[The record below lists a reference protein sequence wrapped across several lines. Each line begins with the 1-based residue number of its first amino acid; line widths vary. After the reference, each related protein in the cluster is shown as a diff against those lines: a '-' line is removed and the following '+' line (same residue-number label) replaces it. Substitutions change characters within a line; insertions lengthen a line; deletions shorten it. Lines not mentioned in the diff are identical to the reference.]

1 MLACALAV
9 ASLFGRRL
17 VESLTR
23 ATRAA
28 AELEHGKV
36 PQQQSVGIVEVDA
49 LHRALRN
56 AGAALAASEAERGA
70 LLEREQQ
77 ARRIAEQENRTKDEF
92 LAMLGHEL
100 RNPLSGIAGAV
111 ALLETEAL
119 GDEQRARARGILRRQ
134 TSHLTRIIDDLLDL
148 ARLSRGKI
156 RLDLQPVD
164 LARAA
169 QASLDALL
177 AGRQPAHALTLEA
190 EPAPIMADRTRLDQI
205 ISNLLTNALKYT
217 PPGGDIRVRVYRDGD
232 DAVLSVQDSGIGIS
246 AELLPRLFDIFI
258 QGAVS
263 IDRAA
268 GGLGIGLSVVRAL
281 VELHGGTIIA
291 ASPGPGKGSSFTV
304 RMPVAAHAVPAQ
316 EPQPAAAAAPVEAT
330 VLLVEDNED
339 ARQVLAARLC
349 SAGMRVREAAD
360 GRSGVETA
368 LAALPE
374 AAVIDIGLPG
384 MNGFDVA
391 KRLRG
396 EAATRGMRLIALSG
410 YGREIDRQQAL
421 EAGFDEHLVKP
432 VRIERLM
439 ELIRQARTSSASGRH
454 GH

>member
-1 MLACALAV
+1 M
-9 ASLFGRRL
+9 
-17 VESLTR
+17 
-23 ATRAA
+23 
-28 AELEHGKV
+28 

-304 RMPVAAHAVPAQ
+304 RMPCRRKSRSRPPLPRPSKPPCCWSKTTRMRARCL
-316 EPQPAAAAAPVEAT
+316 PQGC
-330 VLLVEDNED
+330 
-339 ARQVLAARLC
+339 AARAC
-349 SAGMRVREAAD
+349 AYGKRPMAGPAWRPRSPRCRMR
-360 GRSGVETA
+360 
-368 LAALPE
+368 P
-374 AAVIDIGLPG
+374 
-384 MNGFDVA
+384 
-391 KRLRG
+391 
-396 EAATRGMRLIALSG
+396 
-410 YGREIDRQQAL
+410 
-421 EAGFDEHLVKP
+421 
-432 VRIERLM
+432 
-439 ELIRQARTSSASGRH
+439 
-454 GH
+454 